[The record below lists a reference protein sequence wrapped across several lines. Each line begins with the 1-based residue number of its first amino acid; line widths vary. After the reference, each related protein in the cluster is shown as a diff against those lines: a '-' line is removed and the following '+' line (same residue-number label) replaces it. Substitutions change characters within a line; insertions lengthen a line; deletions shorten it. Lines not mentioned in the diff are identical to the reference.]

1 LLSDAGEGSRDD
13 DLRRWNQAPPLA
25 KLALIAS
32 RQPAFMV
39 AAVVLS
45 MIPHLRE
52 AGVPER
58 AIMDGLTSLVAE
70 GLDALAE
77 RAAELVD
84 HFKTGAG
91 RSPQGVVM
99 NEVTDFEEPVP
110 DDDVPLTEGG
120 A

>member
-1 LLSDAGEGSRDD
+1 LSEAAGRGREDELS
-13 DLRRWNQAPPLA
+13 RWNQAKPLV
-25 KLALIAS
+25 KLASIAA

-39 AAVVLS
+39 AAIVLG
-45 MIPHLRE
+45 MVPHLRE
-52 AGVPER
+52 GGVPKR

-84 HFKTGAG
+84 HFKAGAG

-99 NEVTDFEEPVP
+99 DEVIDFDEPVA
-110 DDDVPLTEGG
+110 DEMPLPEGG
-120 A
+120 PR